1 MMKRNLKLISL
12 YIAALLVLATV
23 GCATKENK
31 ETNNSAA
38 AETADLLYQ
47 ATVSPNEQYAESDED
62 VVYYTVEVYQNEEN
76 DIIVSADSN
85 SEFFDRMQYV
95 ILCNQKILEA
105 DIQVEWTTLMG
116 NPKPAKDDQ
125 LAVAQVTISENGE
138 IISQR
143 KINFAGKAIEVN
155 AKARCDGDGTKELD
169 EMIWTD

>member
-1 MMKRNLKLISL
+1 
-12 YIAALLVLATV
+12 
-23 GCATKENK
+23 
-31 ETNNSAA
+31 
-38 AETADLLYQ
+38 
-47 ATVSPNEQYAESDED
+47 
-62 VVYYTVEVYQNEEN
+62 
-76 DIIVSADSN
+76 
-85 SEFFDRMQYV
+85 MQYV
-95 ILCNQKILEA
+95 ILCNKKILEA

-143 KINFAGKAIEVN
+143 KINFARKAIEVL

>member
-1 MMKRNLKLISL
+1 MMKRNLKWISL

-95 ILCNQKILEA
+95 ILCDKKILEA

-116 NPKPAKDDQ
+116 NPKSAKDDQ

-143 KINFAGKAIEVN
+143 KINFARKAIEV
-155 AKARCDGDGTKELD
+155 
-169 EMIWTD
+169 ITDADN

>member
-95 ILCNQKILEA
+95 ILCDKKILEA
-105 DIQVEWTTLMG
+105 DIQVEWMTLMG
-116 NPKPAKDDQ
+116 NPKPAK

-143 KINFAGKAIEVN
+143 KINFARKAIEVIADAGN
-155 AKARCDGDGTKELD
+155 
-169 EMIWTD
+169 

>member
-62 VVYYTVEVYQNEEN
+62 VVYYTVEVYQNEETTSLSVQ
-76 DIIVSADSN
+76 IP
-85 SEFFDRMQYV
+85 
-95 ILCNQKILEA
+95 
-105 DIQVEWTTLMG
+105 IQSFLTGCST
-116 NPKPAKDDQ
+116 
-125 LAVAQVTISENGE
+125 
-138 IISQR
+138 
-143 KINFAGKAIEVN
+143 
-155 AKARCDGDGTKELD
+155 
-169 EMIWTD
+169 

>member
-31 ETNNSAA
+31 ETNNSA
-38 AETADLLYQ
+38 
-47 ATVSPNEQYAESDED
+47 VSPNEQYAESDED

-95 ILCNQKILEA
+95 ILCNKKILEA